1 MQCVRCGIPVN
12 PREIHGGMCL
22 SCQDDIA
29 ILFSERRAGR
39 PEGVS
44 GASDCSGPRSGADNR
59 SALAAKRPIPPRVA
73 GRNPGGQAPAASA
86 GSLRPLVGGPND

>member
-44 GASDCSGPRSGADNR
+44 GASDCSGPRSGAEQSR
-59 SALAAKRPIPPRVA
+59 STGGEAPHSAPRSGA
-73 GRNPGGQAPAASA
+73 EPWGSGSGGF
-86 GSLRPLVGGPND
+86 RR